1 LIPTPILCHKHVL
14 THQSYQRFVCSTDKK
29 WQKTERKVK
38 KQEKNPKVKTHRFLC
53 FFTTGSPG
61 KLNIPRHDSN
71 PHGRDCTKIIILKQS
86 NKACFSCL
94 GKAKTAW
101 LWNRNQP
108 WNSVKVTGM
117 GVFWWA
123 AQYSSGTCEFWV
135 CIRWASSPLLLL
147 GLPCAQPRINKIC
160 L

>member
-71 PHGRDCTKIIILKQS
+71 PHGRDCTKISILNQS

-101 LWNRNQP
+101 LWNRKSALKFCESH
-108 WNSVKVTGM
+108 WNGSFLMSSSVL
-117 GVFWWA
+117 FWYLW
-123 AQYSSGTCEFWV
+123 
-135 CIRWASSPLLLL
+135 IL
-147 GLPCAQPRINKIC
+147 GLYPLGFFTPPVVLAALRAT
-160 L
+160 